1 MQLLPSPL
9 SPSVHRAPE
18 QSEHAMTEV
27 AFHFNAPDKL
37 AYACRFA
44 RKVQR
49 SGARLV
55 IAAQP
60 DTLAVLDRLLWNFT
74 PQDFVAHCLA
84 EADEELVH
92 ASPVLLTAT
101 PRAAP
106 HHEVLLNMLPDVP
119 DGFGRFDRLVEVV
132 SSQDESDRAAAR
144 ARWRHYAARG
154 YAIQR
159 HDLVLKGG

>member
-1 MQLLPSPL
+1 
-9 SPSVHRAPE
+9 
-18 QSEHAMTEV
+18 MTEV

-55 IAAQP
+55 ITAP
-60 DTLAVLDRLLWNFT
+60 DGMLASLDRMLWALA

-84 EADEELVH
+84 DADEELVH
-92 ASPVLLTAT
+92 ASPVLLAADART
-101 PRAAP
+101 AP
-106 HHEVLLNMLPDVP
+106 HHDVLLNLHAEVP
-119 DGFGRFDRLVEVV
+119 EGFGRFDRLVEVV
-132 SSQDESDRAAAR
+132 SAQDESDRAQAR
-144 ARWRHYAARG
+144 ARWKHYASRG
-154 YAIQR
+154 YAITR